1 MCCCCLCALCSIQC
15 NPIQKAA
22 KSERKQRHEAKWWKV
37 HQMLFM
43 VKLGNSKWI
52 SENRILSVFFCW
64 TLRFL
69 SFAVRNL
76 ILPMQNWYNWN
87 RVFHLLFVLSK
98 RCLLI
103 NAFIIV
109 DYIKFQTN
117 KNTPTKITEKNNE
130 KIHFNFLIH
139 QMNNMGDETCWKAF
153 HFFFRFCLLYCC
165 WFFFLGRFI
174 NFSSIHF
181 YMIRFIVSFLIFAS
195 FNYSLLHTNPFI
207 ILNSTKLSGL
217 SHSQYNV
224 KTSKNYPTNWIK
236 FSSILFLV

>member
-1 MCCCCLCALCSIQC
+1 MVIQ
-15 NPIQKAA
+15 NEFQKTEF
-22 KSERKQRHEAKWWKV
+22 SR
-37 HQMLFM
+37 F
-43 VKLGNSKWI
+43 
-52 SENRILSVFFCW
+52 FFCW

-87 RVFHLLFVLSK
+87 GVFHLLFVLSK

-153 HFFFRFCLLYCC
+153 HFFFRFGLFYCC
-165 WFFFLGRFI
+165 WFFFSRKIYQFQFNSFLHDSVYSFFFNLRLI
-174 NFSSIHF
+174 QL
-181 YMIRFIVSFLIFAS
+181 FIVAHKSI
-195 FNYSLLHTNPFI
+195 
-207 ILNSTKLSGL
+207 
-217 SHSQYNV
+217 YNFEFD
-224 KTSKNYPTNWIK
+224 KTQW
-236 FSSILFLV
+236 LVTFTI